1 MDRETDISFSDKLK
15 VVRTIPLFG
24 ALSERDWA
32 AVTDLLGERSYRKD
46 EYVFFEGDPPEAL
59 YIVWSGRV
67 KLLRHSREGRD
78 VVLDVIGASR
88 MLGEM
93 AVFEGSPY
101 DFTAQAMEPT
111 GLISI
116 ARYDFLSLLRRFPPL
131 SLAVISELGRRLRSA
146 SDLVHSL
153 AVERVA
159 RRIARVLLKMAD
171 AAGVPAE
178 GGGTLIDVTL
188 TRQDVADMAGTTV
201 ETAIRTMSRLRQ
213 QGVIATKR
221 GRVVVLD
228 SARLRNVAEDRTEDN
243 GGG

>member
-1 MDRETDISFSDKLK
+1 
-15 VVRTIPLFG
+15 
-24 ALSERDWA
+24 
-32 AVTDLLGERSYRKD
+32 LGR
-46 EYVFFEGDPPEAL
+46 GEAL

-93 AVFEGSPY
+93 AVFEGAPY

-111 GLISI
+111 GLMSI

-131 SLAVISELGRRLRSA
+131 SLAVIAELGRRLRSA

-159 RRIARVLLKMAD
+159 RRIARTLLKMAD

-228 SARLRNVAEDRTEDN
+228 SAQLRNVAEDRTEDS